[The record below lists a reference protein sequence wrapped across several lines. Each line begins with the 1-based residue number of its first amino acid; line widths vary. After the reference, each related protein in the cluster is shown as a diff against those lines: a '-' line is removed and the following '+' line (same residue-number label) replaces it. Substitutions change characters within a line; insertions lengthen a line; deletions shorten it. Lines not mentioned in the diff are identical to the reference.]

1 MKKFILCLLFVSC
14 TSAPEPVNIQ
24 PNETDSII
32 VKSRETVVTG
42 VQASQ
47 EADKSIDKKVKTVVK
62 EITNLKLENKELA
75 KAVSVKTVIRDTVFI
90 TEKKNIWGKTKKT
103 IDSSQGVSTDTIENQ

>member
-24 PNETDSII
+24 PNETDSIVI
-32 VKSRETVVTG
+32 KSRETVVTS

-47 EADKSIDKKVKTVVK
+47 EADKSINKKVNSVAK
-62 EITNLKLENKELA
+62 EINTLKSENKELA
-75 KAVSVKTVIRDTVFI
+75 KSLSVKTVIRDTVYI
-90 TEKKNIWGKTKKT
+90 TEKKNFWGKSKKT
-103 IDSSQGVSTDTIENQ
+103 VDSSKGVTVDSIKN